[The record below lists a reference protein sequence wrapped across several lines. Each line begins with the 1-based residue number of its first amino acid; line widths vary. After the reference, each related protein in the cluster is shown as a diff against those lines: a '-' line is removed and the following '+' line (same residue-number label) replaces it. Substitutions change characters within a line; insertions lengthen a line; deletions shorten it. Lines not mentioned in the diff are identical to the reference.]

1 MCTTHA
7 RVGFPGCDVNFK
19 HLQPRHWTSR
29 TDTVN
34 YFTQFIADR
43 MIEWRR
49 RSAACHDRRM
59 TPQDLFRL
67 HPLFGALTDGET
79 RELLKRA
86 LIKRI
91 AAGEVVFR
99 KDDPGD
105 GLYGVLTGSVLI
117 VVESPEGKELV
128 LNKHDAGELFGE
140 VALLDGE
147 GRSAGAIA
155 HEASE
160 LLFLGRDK
168 FLAFLRPRPETMIR
182 IIALLCARLRRA
194 TNLFEDSTFLNVPAR
209 LAKQVVALIEGHR
222 PREDSRSAPTLSI
235 SQKELAQMLG
245 VSREFV
251 SKQLAIWRE
260 AGIIELGRRRLTVCN
275 ERALEQLI
283 TGGQRVPR

>member
-1 MCTTHA
+1 M
-7 RVGFPGCDVNFK
+7 
-19 HLQPRHWTSR
+19 
-29 TDTVN
+29 
-34 YFTQFIADR
+34 
-43 MIEWRR
+43 
-49 RSAACHDRRM
+49 ACHDHRM
-59 TPQDLFRL
+59 TPQELFRQ
-67 HPLFGALTDGET
+67 HPLFSALTEGET

-86 LIKRI
+86 LTKRI

-99 KDDPGD
+99 QDDPGD

-117 VVESPEGKELV
+117 VVGSPEGKELV

-147 GRSAGAIA
+147 GRSAAAIA

-194 TNLFEDSTFLNVPAR
+194 TNLFEDSALLNVPTR
-209 LAKQVVALIEGHR
+209 LAKQIIALSEGCQ
-222 PREDSRSAPTLSI
+222 PRKESKSAPTLSI
-235 SQKELAQMLG
+235 SQLELAQMLG

-251 SKQLAIWRE
+251 SKQLAVWRE
-260 AGIIELGRRRLTVCN
+260 AGIIELGRRRLTVRD

-283 TGGQRVPR
+283 AGGQRMPRGELRPPETRMVGRSRSTGPRMAD

>member
-1 MCTTHA
+1 
-7 RVGFPGCDVNFK
+7 
-19 HLQPRHWTSR
+19 
-29 TDTVN
+29 
-34 YFTQFIADR
+34 

-49 RSAACHDRRM
+49 RLVACHDPRM
-59 TPQDLFRL
+59 TPQELFRL
-67 HPLFGALTDGET
+67 HPLFSALTEGET

-86 LIKRI
+86 LTKRI

-117 VVESPEGKELV
+117 VVELPEGKELV

-168 FLAFLRPRPETMIR
+168 FLAFLRPRPQTMIR

-194 TNLFEDSTFLNVPAR
+194 TNLFEDSAFLNVPTR
-209 LAKQVVALIEGHR
+209 LAKQIIALIEGYR
-222 PREDSRSAPTLSI
+222 PRE
-235 SQKELAQMLG
+235 ELRASSDRQH
-245 VSREFV
+245 
-251 SKQLAIWRE
+251 LAKGTGPD
-260 AGIIELGRRRLTVCN
+260 AGGLARVRQQATRRLARGRHHRPGPSPPDRPRRT
-275 ERALEQLI
+275 RARAAHCRGP
-283 TGGQRVPR
+283 TSVWR